1 VVVPHVGVVS
11 REWGD
16 AKVGLLVSSALKF
29 ASCFREWG
37 DGKVDLLVSSAF
49 KFLDGIVDVMLYD
62 ILPVLILRQR
72 LQLLQPVLSLLLLQC
87 LRFTTTISICASL
100 QLHQKEESAGQF
112 EWQLQGAIGGS

>member
-49 KFLDGIVDVMLYD
+49 KFLDGIVDVM
-62 ILPVLILRQR
+62 I
-72 LQLLQPVLSLLLLQC
+72 
-87 LRFTTTISICASL
+87 FW
-100 QLHQKEESAGQF
+100 QF
-112 EWQLQGAIGGS
+112 

>member
-1 VVVPHVGVVS
+1 MVVPHVGVVS
-11 REWGD
+11 RECGD

-29 ASCFREWG
+29 ASCFCEWG

-49 KFLDGIVDVMLYD
+49 KFLDGIVDVMLCD
-62 ILPVLILRQR
+62 ILAVLIL
-72 LQLLQPVLSLLLLQC
+72 
-87 LRFTTTISICASL
+87 TTTISICASL